1 MERSQYS
8 LDKTDEVKPFDM
20 FKYQKTNPEYHIP
33 FDECVFDDETSDND
47 EDSDL
52 EDDMF
57 WHREAYRMKRF
68 ITFQQSEKY
77 RPRTQKETYYGKI
90 QYFMDR
96 AFNSIYSSF
105 LYQIFPENAE
115 HFISRQQ
122 RSQTRSLEHTILIK
136 DIIRD
141 LIDENIDFQTFSVK
155 LSDLLKSKIF
165 NTFPNL
171 THTKYET
178 DEVTGTIVDSKVV
191 VCQITTEIITQ
202 IDILIN
208 IFLLSNP
215 IPTL

>member
-1 MERSQYS
+1 MEQSQNS
-8 LDKTDEVKPFDM
+8 FDKTNDVKPFDM
-20 FKYQKTNPEYHIP
+20 FKYQKTEPEYHIP
-33 FDECVFDDETSDND
+33 FNECVFDDDTPDTD
-47 EDSDL
+47 DDSDL
-52 EDDMF
+52 EDDMY
-57 WHREAYRMKRF
+57 WYREAYRMKRF

-105 LYQIFPENAE
+105 LYQIFPDNAE

-122 RSQTRSLEHTILIK
+122 RSQTRSLEHTISIN
-136 DIIRD
+136 DTITD
-141 LIDENIDFQTFSVK
+141 LIEENIDFQSFSLK
-155 LSDLLKSKIF
+155 LSNMLKSKIF

-178 DEVTGTIVDSKVV
+178 DKVTGTIVDSKVV

-208 IFLLSNP
+208 VYLLSNP